1 MRDRTAVILPFITGA
16 RELSVPEDW
25 PLRFGVRVVSEPFC
39 GEAPMLRILI
49 CAVILF
55 ACATSSKT
63 VTRDVHDCVYLG
75 LIDGGSRSEIVS
87 ETQTT
92 GPSHVFWLHLPEVV
106 RGYLVESNRSLY
118 SCPSPRPAAASFKQG

>member
-1 MRDRTAVILPFITGA
+1 
-16 RELSVPEDW
+16 
-25 PLRFGVRVVSEPFC
+25 
-39 GEAPMLRILI
+39 MLRILI

-75 LIDGGSRSEIVS
+75 LIDGGSRFEIVS
-87 ETQTT
+87 ATQTM
-92 GPSHVFWLHLPEVV
+92 GPSHVIWLHSPEVV
-106 RGYLVESNRSLY
+106 RGYLVQSNRSLY